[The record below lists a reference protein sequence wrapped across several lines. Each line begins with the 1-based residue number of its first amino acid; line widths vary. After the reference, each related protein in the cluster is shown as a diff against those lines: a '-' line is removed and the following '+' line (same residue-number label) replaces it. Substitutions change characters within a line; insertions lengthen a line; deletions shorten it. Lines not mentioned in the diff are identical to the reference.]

1 MAANTNDQIQFIPAG
16 ESFSAS
22 LLRNAPNT
30 ILVINPDMSIRYVN
44 PAFEQQTG
52 FTSAELVGKQ
62 PPFPYWIPET
72 HRQFLSGLEKARLS
86 GFGATRVER
95 QYQKKNGAPFWVE
108 VSTSGIGDANS
119 PDFIIAAWIDITERK
134 MAEHELRE
142 SEETSRALLDAAPD
156 SAVLIDLEGN
166 IIDINR
172 IAAKRF
178 GKGRH
183 ELVGKQLLEI
193 MPLAE
198 AKERQKY
205 IEKAIRTRKR
215 TNFEDEHDKN
225 VYANQIR
232 PVFDDKSKIA
242 RLAVFER
249 DITQRKRVEDRLNH
263 AFHEIISSIRTFV
276 PIGETTSQTNLSPR
290 ESAITRLLAEGKST
304 KEISLE
310 LKISVKT
317 VETFRTRIMQ
327 KLEIYTIAE
336 LTKYAVREGL
346 TGL

>member
-1 MAANTNDQIQFIPAG
+1 MATNTNNQIQFIPAG
-16 ESFSAS
+16 ESFSAN
-22 LLRNAPNT
+22 LLRNAPNP
-30 ILVINPDMSIRYVN
+30 ILVISSDMSIRYVN
-44 PAFEQQTG
+44 PAFEEKTG
-52 FTSAELVGKQ
+52 FSTEELLGKQ

-72 HRQFLSGLEKARLS
+72 HRQFLEGLEKAKNS
-86 GFGATRVER
+86 GLGAMQVER
-95 QYQKKNGAPFWVE
+95 QYQKKNGERFWVE
-108 VSTSGIGDANS
+108 VSTSGISDLNS
-119 PDFIIAAWIDITERK
+119 PGFIVAAWIDITERK
-134 MAEHELRE
+134 NTERELRE

-166 IIDINR
+166 IIGINR

-178 GKGRH
+178 EKRQH
-183 ELVGKQLLEI
+183 ELVGQNFLTL
-193 MPLAE
+193 MSPLE
-198 AKERQKY
+198 AKERKKY
-205 IEKAIRTRKR
+205 IEKAIRTKKR
-215 TNFEDEHDKN
+215 TNFEDEHDGN
-225 VYANQIR
+225 VYSNQIR
-232 PVFDDKSKIA
+232 PVFDDKNRIT
-242 RLAVFER
+242 RLAFFER

-276 PIGETTSQTNLSPR
+276 PINESAAQTNLSAR
-290 ESAITRLLAEGKST
+290 ESAILRLMADGKST

-317 VETFRTRIMQ
+317 VETFRTRVMQ